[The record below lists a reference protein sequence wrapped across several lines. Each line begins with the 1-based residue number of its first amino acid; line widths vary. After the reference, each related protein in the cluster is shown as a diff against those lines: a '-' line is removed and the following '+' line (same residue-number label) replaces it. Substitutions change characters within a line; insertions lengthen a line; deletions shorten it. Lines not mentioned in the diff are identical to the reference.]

1 MKQNQQMKGRKNV
14 KNRKKSLNIVH
25 IVSFVFIAYFV
36 ITFFNQQIQINK
48 YNSQIDMYN
57 KEIEAKKSLV
67 EYYKNQNENI
77 SSDEYI
83 ESVAREKLGLVKPYE
98 TVYVDS
104 NKK

>member
-1 MKQNQQMKGRKNV
+1 MKQNQQIKGRKNV
-14 KNRKKSLNIVH
+14 KKRKRSLNIVH